1 MVKYTIKRL
10 LQSIVTV
17 LIVVTIVFL
26 LMRMLPIENFFTE
39 DQLIKYTEEQKH
51 DALEKAGMLDS
62 MPEQLVRYYGQLL
75 HGDLGESR
83 RIQSGQPVTTVI
95 GQRFTVSMR
104 VGVISLCISLV
115 IGVTMG
121 IIQARHKDKVPDHI
135 GTAYTIF
142 VNAVPPLVS
151 YSLILIFGAYTALSL
166 CTNMFYRTYY
176 PKLYFWP
183 DQLRMNSLAEETYE
197 KYGDSLFGK
206 DIYILENS
214 YGMSDFY
221 KDTFFKTFDK
231 DKKAEGTE
239 VFFADSVADIP
250 EEAIQEGNIIV
261 VQEVPEEN
269 AYRDVTEEVLSGSW
283 QD

>member
-1 MVKYTIKRL
+1 
-10 LQSIVTV
+10 
-17 LIVVTIVFL
+17 
-26 LMRMLPIENFFTE
+26 
-39 DQLIKYTEEQKH
+39 
-51 DALEKAGMLDS
+51 
-62 MPEQLVRYYGQLL
+62 
-75 HGDLGESR
+75 
-83 RIQSGQPVTTVI
+83 
-95 GQRFTVSMR
+95 
-104 VGVISLCISLV
+104 
-115 IGVTMG
+115 
-121 IIQARHKDKVPDHI
+121 
-135 GTAYTIF
+135 
-142 VNAVPPLVS
+142 
-151 YSLILIFGAYTALSL
+151 
-166 CTNMFYRTYY
+166 
-176 PKLYFWP
+176 
-183 DQLRMNSLAEETYE
+183 MNSLAEDTYE

-283 QD
+283 QDL